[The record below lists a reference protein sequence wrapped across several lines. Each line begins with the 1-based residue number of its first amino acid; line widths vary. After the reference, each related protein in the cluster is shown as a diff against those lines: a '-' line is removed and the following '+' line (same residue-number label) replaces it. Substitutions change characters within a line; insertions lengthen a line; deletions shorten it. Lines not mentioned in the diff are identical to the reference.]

1 MNIFSPDSKLMQI
14 LTRAGELLAVNILW
28 AICCVPILTIGPST
42 TAMYVVVRRVARG
55 DGSTVI
61 PEFFRAFAQNFKKSF
76 LLGLIL
82 LIPMLLAAGYLFL
95 LTTGGG
101 IRDTWFRVFGWIAVV
116 IIGMVWS
123 YVWPLTAWFENS
135 LGNTLKNAFLLPLSS
150 PVAGLFCAGMNLL
163 PWIILTV
170 NLEAFMRI
178 SFLWLIIGAAL
189 TAFYITKLLLL
200 QFKPLLPAE
209 PEEEDSDD

>member
-1 MNIFSPDSKLMQI
+1 
-14 LTRAGELLAVNILW
+14 
-28 AICCVPILTIGPST
+28 
-42 TAMYVVVRRVARG
+42 
-55 DGSTVI
+55 
-61 PEFFRAFAQNFKKSF
+61 
-76 LLGLIL
+76 
-82 LIPMLLAAGYLFL
+82 
-95 LTTGGG
+95 
-101 IRDTWFRVFGWIAVV
+101 
-116 IIGMVWS
+116 MVWS

-150 PVAGLFCAGMNLL
+150 PIAGLFCAGMNLL

-189 TAFYITKLLLL
+189 TAYYITKLLLL